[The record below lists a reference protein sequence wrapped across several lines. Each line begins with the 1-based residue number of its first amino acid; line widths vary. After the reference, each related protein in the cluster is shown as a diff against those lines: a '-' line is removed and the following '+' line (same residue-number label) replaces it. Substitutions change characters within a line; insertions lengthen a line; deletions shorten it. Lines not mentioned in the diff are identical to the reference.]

1 MIWLMRWNKHLLHEI
16 QTMFRYCEWWQ
27 RNIVFTYFLCACV
40 AINSSCCHTKG
51 LWLWITVTG
60 RFIFSDTLNQAF
72 KAFLIFWSVL
82 YCDKA
87 YTAHMVAGSQP
98 NRVICKIK
106 QIRPANGLPM
116 VKNVNHGKN
125 NAISNLILRLSLSY
139 YSSDIIA

>member
-1 MIWLMRWNKHLLHEI
+1 MKFRQCFDSANDGSGTLSSLTMCLCCNKQRLLPYK
-16 QTMFRYCEWWQ
+16 RPV
-27 RNIVFTYFLCACV
+27 IVN
-40 AINSSCCHTKG
+40 NSYRP
-51 LWLWITVTG
+51 L
-60 RFIFSDTLNQAF
+60 FFSDALNQAL

-87 YTAHMVAGSQP
+87 YTAQMVAGSQP

-106 QIRPANGLPM
+106 HISPAIGRPM

-125 NAISNLILRLSLSY
+125 NAINNLIVRLSLSY